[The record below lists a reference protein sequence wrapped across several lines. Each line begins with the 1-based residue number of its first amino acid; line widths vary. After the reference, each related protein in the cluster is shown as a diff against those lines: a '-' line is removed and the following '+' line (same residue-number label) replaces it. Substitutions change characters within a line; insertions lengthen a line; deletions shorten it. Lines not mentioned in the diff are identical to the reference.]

1 MSEGMTKQP
10 QLTQSLKPM
19 WSPLFNLGIALVV
32 AVIGAIIA
40 FAWTG
45 DLRDGGTL
53 IAVPIGIV
61 VWFVGDIVRWRGRFP
76 MRLFLMVPIFVALSC
91 TVSLRFFQKA
101 NQRRIAWESMIAA
114 GANVNFSV
122 AKLDGW
128 VQFEEGICLPE
139 FMIDWFGAG
148 VFANSAFVSL
158 PLSAF
163 AQGSPDISRL
173 RALDLE
179 RLPNFRLE
187 IVDISRDT
195 SKIDVE
201 AFSKLVNSKRLLDLS
216 IHLDEPSEETI
227 QTLPAIKRPFVLSLS
242 GFLSEKAMRQL
253 PQDSPVQYFMIKL
266 NDPPDRTSWLNF
278 LASAS
283 NATVSLQ
290 GSVSAASLQT
300 IDLDRPYGNL
310 SFNQCTLND
319 AALLELS
326 KLNGPELISISFDW
340 SQPPQPAPSQDAIE
354 ALCKSKASISIG
366 PIDLSPTS
374 VHLLVEN
381 EARSKLFLRIASID
395 SASFRRLL
403 EVKCLKS
410 VVIAFELAEE
420 DIQTLSSFPKDI
432 EIIVWY
438 NTNRIKRSEIEAA
451 LRNRR

>member
-1 MSEGMTKQP
+1 
-10 QLTQSLKPM
+10 M

-32 AVIGAIIA
+32 AVVGAIIA
-40 FAWTG
+40 FVWTG

-53 IAVPIGIV
+53 IAVPTGIV

-128 VQFEEGICLPE
+128 VQFEEGLCLPE

-148 VFANSAFVSL
+148 VFANSAIVSL
-158 PLSAF
+158 PLTAF
-163 AQGSPDISRL
+163 AQDSPDLSRV
-173 RALDLE
+173 RALDLG
-179 RLPNFRLE
+179 RLPSFRLE
-187 IVDISRDT
+187 IVDSSRNT

-201 AFSKLVNSKRLLDLS
+201 AFSKLVNSNRLVDLS
-216 IHLDEPSEETI
+216 IHLFEPSEETI
-227 QTLPAIKRPFVLSLS
+227 QALPVVKRPFMLHLS
-242 GFLSEKAMRQL
+242 GVLSEKAMRHL

-266 NDPPDRTSWLNF
+266 NNPPDRASWLNF

-283 NATVSLQ
+283 NPSVYLQ

-300 IDLDRPYGNL
+300 IDPDRLFGKL

-354 ALCKSKASISIG
+354 ALCKAQASINIG

-374 VHLLVEN
+374 VQLLVEN
-381 EARSKLFLRIASID
+381 EARSKLFLRIATID
-395 SASFRRLL
+395 SASFKRLIQ
-403 EVKCLKS
+403 VKSLKS
-410 VVIAFELAEE
+410 VEIAFELTDE
-420 DIQTLSSFPKDI
+420 DIQTLSSFPKDV
-432 EIIVWY
+432 ELIVWY
-438 NTNRIKRSEIEAA
+438 NTNRTKRPEIDAA
-451 LRNRR
+451 IRNRR